1 MQDQESKEV
10 ASLNVTQVREAG
22 NSKNMDLLGFK
33 RALVDIEIIA
43 TVKQLNADRH
53 SQVHKYMLNEEKDKV
68 YQNYVLERC
77 QGIA

>member
-1 MQDQESKEV
+1 MQDQESKKL
-10 ASLNVTQVREAG
+10 ASLNVTQVTEAG
-22 NSKNMDLLGFK
+22 KNMDLLGFK